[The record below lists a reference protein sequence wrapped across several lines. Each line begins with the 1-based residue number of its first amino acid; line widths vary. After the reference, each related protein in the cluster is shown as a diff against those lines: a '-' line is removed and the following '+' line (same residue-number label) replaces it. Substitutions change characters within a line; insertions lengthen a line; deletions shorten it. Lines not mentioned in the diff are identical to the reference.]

1 MNTKNDKI
9 TITERAI
16 LELVRYK
23 TRNNYIFFGGNDYI
37 AKAMDITKNSAKT
50 LVNHLI
56 RMGYLNKTYDKY
68 KRRVLSL
75 SDKPY
80 LRLFEDFTG
89 VDKKIVTLERDDALR
104 DSAYYQNELNGANL
118 TIERLNQEKMKIQIE
133 LIDQKKENFY
143 LKDRINRLEAIF
155 YANGMAKEQL
165 EEVLK

>member
-1 MNTKNDKI
+1 MNTQNDKI

-37 AKAMDITKNSAKT
+37 AKAIDITKNSAKT

-56 RMGYLNKTYDKY
+56 RMGYLNKTHDRY

-75 SDKPY
+75 SGKPY

-89 VDKKIVTLERDDALR
+89 VDKKIVTLERDDAMR
-104 DSAYYQNELNGANL
+104 DSLYYQREYEGANARMETL
-118 TIERLNQEKMKIQIE
+118 QKERDEIQLK
-133 LIDQKKENFY
+133 LIDAEN
-143 LKDRINRLEAIF
+143 RIYKLEALF
-155 YANGMAKEQL
+155 LDRGVSKEQL
-165 EEVLK
+165 EQMIA